1 MLKQFV
7 IDHHFSGYEMVV
19 KQLFSF
25 SMASALAQLIMM
37 IISIILARHLGPEL
51 SGRLTSPYAI
61 ATLTSIVFNLGL
73 DTWFLREG
81 AFTSD
86 LKSTLGK
93 IIRAKG
99 IGGIIWLFILLTIS
113 AVIRPDLYAPQL
125 MLLVALDIWADA
137 IFTTVLVGFNL
148 NRWIKQYSILLLIS
162 RIGKLSGIVALILL
176 NTKNLLFFAGWR
188 FFVSAIMML
197 IILLITKPIF
207 SRGYGERSILK
218 ESRPYALS
226 ELLAVIYM
234 QVDVNILYFFRGAF
248 AVGTYS
254 PALSMTNAL
263 FVIPNAVF
271 NFVVP
276 SLTRLYTYSSRA
288 FLKKSKEVL
297 LLTLAIGVAL
307 ATGLALTSRPLT
319 QLLLGEEY
327 RLSGEFLLGLSPI
340 LLFKS
345 LEFGFAAIIV
355 AAKAQRS
362 RLVPQVLAAVLNL
375 LLNLI
380 LIPLIAANGA
390 VIAYL
395 VTEAVLL
402 VSYGIIA
409 VKLLIGA
416 RNGN

>member
-1 MLKQFV
+1 MLKQFI
-7 IDHHFSGYEMVV
+7 IDHHFSGYKMVF

-25 SMASALAQLIMM
+25 SVSTALAQLIMM
-37 IISIILARHLGPEL
+37 IISITLARHLGPEL
-51 SGRLTSPYAI
+51 LGRLTSSYAI
-61 ATLTSIVFNLGL
+61 ASLTSIVFNLGL

-81 AFTSD
+81 AFSAD
-86 LKSTLGK
+86 QKSTIGK

-99 IGGIIWLFILLTIS
+99 IGGIIWLLILITIS
-113 AVIRPDLYAPQL
+113 AVIRPDLFAPQL

-162 RIGKLSGIVALILL
+162 RIGKLTGIVALILL
-176 NTKNLLFFAGWR
+176 NTKNLMFFAGWR
-188 FFVSAIMML
+188 FFISAIMTLITLL
-197 IILLITKPIF
+197 IIKPTF
-207 SRGYGERSILK
+207 SRSYGERSILK
-218 ESRPYALS
+218 DARPYALS
-226 ELLAVIYM
+226 ELLAIIYM

-254 PALSMTNAL
+254 PALNMTNAL

-276 SLTRLYTYSSRA
+276 SLTRLYTYSRMA
-288 FLKKSKEVL
+288 FLRKCKEVL
-297 LLTLAIGVAL
+297 LLMLAIGVAL
-307 ATGLALTSRPLT
+307 TAGLALSSRPLT
-319 QLLLGEEY
+319 QLLLGEQY
-327 RLSGEFLLGLSPI
+327 NLSGGFLLGLSPI

-355 AAKAQRS
+355 AAKAQRR
-362 RLVPQVLAAVLNL
+362 RLVPQVLAAILNL
-375 LLNLI
+375 LLNFI

-402 VSYGIIA
+402 VSYGIVAI
-409 VKLLIGA
+409 KLLIGA

>member
-1 MLKQFV
+1 MLKQFF
-7 IDHHFSGYEMVV
+7 IDHHFSGYEMVI
-19 KQLFSF
+19 KQLFNF
-25 SMASALAQLIMM
+25 SMATALAQLIMM

-61 ATLTSIVFNLGL
+61 ATLTSIIFNLGL
-73 DTWFLREG
+73 DAWFLREG
-81 AFTSD
+81 AVKSD

-93 IIRAKG
+93 IIRAKAV
-99 IGGIIWLFILLTIS
+99 GGIIWLIILIIIS
-113 AVIRPDLYAPQL
+113 TVIRPDLFSPQL
-125 MLLVALDIWADA
+125 MLLVALDIWTDA

-162 RIGKLSGIVALILL
+162 RIGKLTGIVALILL
-176 NTKNLLFFAGWR
+176 NTKNLTFFAGWR

-197 IILLITKPIF
+197 ITLLISKPTF
-207 SRGYGERSILK
+207 SRRDEEGDILK
-218 ESRPYALS
+218 DSRPYALS

-263 FVIPNAVF
+263 FVLPNAVF
-271 NFVVP
+271 NFVLP
-276 SLTRLYTYSSRA
+276 SLTRLHNQSRMV
-288 FLKKSKEVL
+288 FLRKSKEVL
-297 LLTLAIGVAL
+297 LLMLVI
-307 ATGLALTSRPLT
+307 GLALAGGLALVSRPLT

-345 LEFGFAAIIV
+345 LEFGFATIIV

-395 VTEAVLL
+395 ITEAVLL

>member
-1 MLKQFV
+1 MLKQFF
-7 IDHHFSGYEMVV
+7 IDHHFSGYEMVI

-25 SMASALAQLIMM
+25 SMASALAQIIMM
-37 IISIILARHLGPEL
+37 IISIILARHLGPDL

-81 AFTSD
+81 SFSSD
-86 LKSTLGK
+86 LKGTLGK

-99 IGGIIWLFILLTIS
+99 IGGIIWLFILITIS
-113 AVIRPDLYAPQL
+113 AVIRPDLFAPQL

-162 RIGKLSGIVALILL
+162 RVGKLSGIVALILL
-176 NTKNLLFFAGWR
+176 NTKNLMFFAGWR
-188 FFVSAIMML
+188 LFVSAIMML
-197 IILLITKPIF
+197 ITLHITRPTF
-207 SRGYGERSILK
+207 SRGYGDRSILK
-218 ESRPYALS
+218 DSRPYALS

-234 QVDVNILYFFRGAF
+234 QVDVNILYFLRGAF

-254 PALSMTNAL
+254 PALSMINAI

-276 SLTRLYTYSSRA
+276 SLTRLYTHSRKA
-288 FLKKSKEVL
+288 FLRKSKQVL
-297 LLTLAIGVAL
+297 LLMLAIGVVL
-307 ATGLALTSRPLT
+307 AIGLALSSRPLT

-327 RLSGEFLLGLSPI
+327 SLSGVFLLGLSPI

-345 LEFGFAAIIV
+345 LEFGFATIIV

-362 RLVPQVLAAVLNL
+362 RLIPQILAAVLNL

-380 LIPLIAANGA
+380 LIPLIAGNGA

-402 VSYGIIA
+402 VSYGIIV

-416 RNGN
+416 KNGN